1 MTNPLEQ
8 IKTLKELLD
17 MEAITQEEFDVK
29 KRELLNL

>member
-17 MEAITQEEFDVK
+17 MDAITQEEFDVK
-29 KRELLNL
+29 KKNY